1 MTEGENLVKVEIS
14 ERTYSRAKE
23 FLEQHKNELERM
35 GINDISKLIEEALAY
50 FIEGHKE
57 PIIT

>member
-1 MTEGENLVKVEIS
+1 MVEKEKVIEVKITD
-14 ERTYSRAKE
+14 RTYNRAKE
-23 FLEQHKNELERM
+23 FFENHKSELERL
-35 GINDISKLIEEALAY
+35 GINDISKLIEEALEY

>member
-1 MTEGENLVKVEIS
+1 MVEEERVIKVEIS
-14 ERTYSRAKE
+14 ERTYNRAKE
-23 FLEQHKNELERM
+23 FFEQYKNELERI

>member
-1 MTEGENLVKVEIS
+1 VTKEGNLVKVEIS

-23 FLEQHKNELERM
+23 FFEKHKDKLEHL
-35 GINDISKLIEEALAY
+35 GISDISKLIEEALTY

>member
-1 MTEGENLVKVEIS
+1 MSKEETAIKVEIT
-14 ERTYSRAKE
+14 ERTYNRAKE
-23 FLEQHKNELERM
+23 FFEKHKSELERM

>member
-1 MTEGENLVKVEIS
+1 MIEEENMVKVKITD
-14 ERTYSRAKE
+14 RTYNRAKE
-23 FLEQHKNELERM
+23 FFEKHKSELKRL
-35 GINDISKLIEEALAY
+35 GINDISKLIEEALEY